1 MKAKIFQSKAKHN
14 AYSMDGKREEV
25 NRIRVVITH
34 KGKLHTLADARLYM
48 GRSSRSSVVYCS
60 VWLGNSGAL
69 YDAKTAG
76 ADIATSGRGDAG
88 GWGYHK
94 QSAAL
99 GSALSAAGVE
109 LYGSPYSVQ
118 RWDYDK
124 KREKTPAEL
133 RAEQRKANK
142 TRAYINGVGDSA
154 MREAMRAVGEE
165 LKRVGKLRGK
175 IHVI

>member
-1 MKAKIFQSKAKHN
+1 MKAKIIESKAKNN
-14 AYSMDGKREEV
+14 ATAMDGQREEV
-25 NRIRVVITH
+25 NRLRVMLAH
-34 KGKLHTLADARLYM
+34 KGELRVLADARLYM
-48 GRSSRSSVVYCS
+48 NRSSRATVVYCS
-60 VWLGNSGAL
+60 VWAGNAGAV
-69 YDAKTAG
+69 YDAQSG
-76 ADIATSGRGDAG
+76 GDSVDVSGRADAG

-124 KREKTPAEL
+124 NREKTPAEL

-142 TRAYINGVGDSA
+142 TRAYINGVGESA

-165 LKRVGKLRGK
+165 LKRRGKLRGK
-175 IHVI
+175 IHVV

>member
-1 MKAKIFQSKAKHN
+1 MKAKIFQAKAKHN
-14 AYSMDGKREEV
+14 AYSMDGKREEI
-25 NRIRVVITH
+25 NRIRVMLAH
-34 KGKLHTLADARLYM
+34 GDKLYTLADARLYM

-60 VWLGNSGAL
+60 VWLGNTAAV
-69 YDAKTAG
+69 YDAKTG
-76 ADIATSGRGDAG
+76 QGVATSGRGDAG

-118 RWDYDK
+118 RWDHDK

-165 LKRVGKLRGK
+165 LKRAGKLRGK
-175 IHVI
+175 IHVV

>member
-1 MKAKIFQSKAKHN
+1 MKAKIFQTKAKQN
-14 AYSMDGKREEV
+14 AYAMDGKREEI
-25 NRIRVVITH
+25 NRLRVMLAH
-34 KGKLHTLADARLYM
+34 GGQLHTLADARLYM

-60 VWLGNSGAL
+60 VWLSNSGAV
-69 YDAKTAG
+69 YAMETGAESIDA
-76 ADIATSGRGDAG
+76 SGRGDAG

-118 RWDYDK
+118 RWDHDK

-142 TRAYINGVGDSA
+142 TRAYINGVGCSA

-165 LKRVGKLRGK
+165 LKRAGKLRGK
-175 IHVI
+175 IHVV

>member
-1 MKAKIFQSKAKHN
+1 MKAKIIESKAKNN
-14 AYSMDGKREEV
+14 AYAMDGKREEV
-25 NRIRVVITH
+25 NRLRVLLAH
-34 KGKLHTLADARLYM
+34 GGELYPLADARLYM

-60 VWLGNSGAL
+60 VWLQNSTPV
-69 YDAKTAG
+69 YNAKSG
-76 ADIATSGRGDAG
+76 GDELHVSGRGDAG

-118 RWDYDK
+118 RWDHDK

-154 MREAMRAVGEE
+154 MREAMHAVGEE
-165 LKRVGKLRGK
+165 LKRRGKLRGK
-175 IHVI
+175 IHVV